1 MDNTTIIVLGI
12 YTLIYLIVFFVQK
25 SQIDKQKAITDSMQ
39 QFINIFKVDEVVKY
53 SDMRHETTM
62 EKVKKV
68 INEYAEKET
77 KESLM
82 PIVNKRF
89 EETKTELVESMGDQ
103 FDELSN
109 VVLWL
114 LEEFPEKDKEEFMNV
129 NLPKTKHLFQPVL
142 EDLETDNNSSHPDNQ

>member
-1 MDNTTIIVLGI
+1 MDNTTLIVLGI

-89 EETKTELVESMGDQ
+89 EETKTELVDSLGGQ
-103 FDELSN
+103 FDELANAVS
-109 VVLWL
+109 WL
-114 LEEFPEKDKEEFMNV
+114 LEVFPEEDKEEFINT
-129 NLPKTKHLFQPVL
+129 NLPKTKHLFQPAL
-142 EDLETDNNSSHPDNQ
+142 EDLDSDNNSSHSDSQ